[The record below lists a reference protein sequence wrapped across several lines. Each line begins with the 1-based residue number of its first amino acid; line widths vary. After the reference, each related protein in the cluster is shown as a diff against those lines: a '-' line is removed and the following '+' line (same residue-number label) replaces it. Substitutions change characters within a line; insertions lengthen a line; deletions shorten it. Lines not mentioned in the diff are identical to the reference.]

1 MTYNYSAQA
10 AGREGKG
17 STLYKILIGLLTLAL
32 GVAIVYPKKIW
43 DHEAAHQQLCRARMG
58 NLYFA
63 ELQYRNFNGHFP
75 PSATAALQFIK
86 FDTRYLKRLDSL
98 IVQPLQ
104 GAKKTIDSLRQMQ
117 AFADTLIGTLIA
129 TTDSMVID
137 SVDHVEDRVI
147 EGSRQLRR
155 VLETVHE
162 KMAALP
168 NMPDAALTEALSLI
182 TRKEFFFK
190 IEVVKRMLTDV
201 GNVPA
206 ARVSSQEAS
215 QNFASLAGYV
225 SETLTAL
232 TATPES
238 ERSNICPTVNDS
250 LRVVL
255 VQKSAGALA
264 QIYCPIDSIAVA
276 RVQADFFKSR
286 IGALKISNHGRI
298 TGGEKS
304 WEAKP

>member
-1 MTYNYSAQA
+1 MTYNYSAKA
-10 AGREGKG
+10 AGHEDKG

-32 GVAIVYPKKIW
+32 GMAIVYPKKIW
-43 DHEAAHQQLCRARMG
+43 DHEAAQQQLCRARMV

-63 ELQYRNFNGHFP
+63 ELQYRNFNGHFS
-75 PSATAALQFIK
+75 PSATAALQFVK
-86 FDTRYLKRLDSL
+86 FDTRYLTQLDSL

-104 GAKKTIDSLRQMQ
+104 GAKKTIDSLQQMQ

-129 TTDSMVID
+129 TTEAMIID
-137 SVDHVEDRVI
+137 SVDRVEDRVT

-155 VLETVHE
+155 VLEMVHE
-162 KMAALP
+162 RMVVLP
-168 NMPDAALTEALSLI
+168 NIAGAALTEAVNLI

-206 ARVSSQEAS
+206 ARVSSQEAL
-215 QNFASLAGYV
+215 QNFASLAGQV
-225 SETLTAL
+225 RETLTAL
-232 TATPES
+232 TAAPES
-238 ERSNICPTVNDS
+238 EQSNICPTVNDS

-255 VQKSAGALA
+255 VQKSAATLA
-264 QIYCPIDSIAVA
+264 QIYCPIDSTAVERA
-276 RVQADFFKSR
+276 QADFFKSR